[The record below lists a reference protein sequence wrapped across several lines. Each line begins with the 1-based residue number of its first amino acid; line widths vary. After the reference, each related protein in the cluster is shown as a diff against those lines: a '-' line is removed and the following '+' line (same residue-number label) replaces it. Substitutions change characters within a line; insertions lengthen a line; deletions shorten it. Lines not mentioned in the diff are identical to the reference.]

1 MSRRWVASVG
11 VLAFVAVSGVARAA
25 GLLPLPDIRTSHRV
39 TQKYTCA
46 TGRILQVTYL
56 NATNGQSF
64 AVLPVKG
71 RQMLFVNVMSGSGAK
86 YQAGSYTWW
95 TKGPAG
101 HALRRD
107 ARRGRATVVVRL
119 RDHRPLILLAVPF
132 SRTFPCIRG
141 AS

>member
-11 VLAFVAVSGVARAA
+11 VLAFVAASGVARAA

-71 RQMLFVNVMSGSGAK
+71 RQMLFVNVLSGSGAK

-95 TKGPAG
+95 TKGPQAT
-101 HALRRD
+101 LYD
-107 ARRGRATVVVRL
+107 AMLGEDAPPLLSDCVTIVR
-119 RDHRPLILLAVPF
+119 
-132 SRTFPCIRG
+132 
-141 AS
+141 

>member
-1 MSRRWVASVG
+1 MSRRWVASAG
-11 VLAFVAVSGVARAA
+11 VLAFVAASGVARAA

-71 RQMLFVNVMSGSGAK
+71 RQMLFVNVLSGSGAK

-95 TKGPAG
+95 TKGPQAT
-101 HALRRD
+101 LYD
-107 ARRGRATVVVRL
+107 AMLGEDAPPLLSDCVTIVR
-119 RDHRPLILLAVPF
+119 
-132 SRTFPCIRG
+132 
-141 AS
+141 

>member
-25 GLLPLPDIRTSHRV
+25 GLSPLPDIRTSHRV
-39 TQKYTCA
+39 IQKYTCA

-71 RQMLFVNVMSGSGAK
+71 RQMLFVNVLSGSGAK

-95 TKGPAG
+95 TKGPQAT
-101 HALRRD
+101 LYD
-107 ARRGRATVVVRL
+107 AMQGEDAPPLLSDCVTIVR
-119 RDHRPLILLAVPF
+119 
-132 SRTFPCIRG
+132 
-141 AS
+141 

>member
-11 VLAFVAVSGVARAA
+11 VLAFVAASGVARAA

-64 AVLPVKG
+64 AILPVKG
-71 RQMLFVNVMSGSGAK
+71 QQMLFVNVMSGSGAK

-95 TKGPAG
+95 TKGPQAT
-101 HALRRD
+101 LYD
-107 ARRGRATVVVRL
+107 AMLGEDAPPLLSDCVTIVR
-119 RDHRPLILLAVPF
+119 
-132 SRTFPCIRG
+132 
-141 AS
+141 

>member
-11 VLAFVAVSGVARAA
+11 VLAFVAASGVARAA
-25 GLLPLPDIRTSHRV
+25 EMLPLPDIRTSHRV
-39 TQKYTCA
+39 MQKYTCA

-71 RQMLFVNVMSGSGAK
+71 RQMLFVNVLSGSGAK

-95 TKGPAG
+95 TKGPQAT
-101 HALRRD
+101 LYD
-107 ARRGRATVVVRL
+107 ATLGEDAPPLLSDCVTIVR
-119 RDHRPLILLAVPF
+119 
-132 SRTFPCIRG
+132 
-141 AS
+141 

>member
-1 MSRRWVASVG
+1 MSRRWIASVG
-11 VLAFVAVSGVARAA
+11 VLAFVTASGVARAA

-71 RQMLFVNVMSGSGAK
+71 RQMLFVNVLSGSGAK

-95 TKGPAG
+95 TKGPQAT
-101 HALRRD
+101 LYD
-107 ARRGRATVVVRL
+107 AMLGEDAPPLLSDCVTIVR
-119 RDHRPLILLAVPF
+119 
-132 SRTFPCIRG
+132 
-141 AS
+141 

>member
-1 MSRRWVASVG
+1 MSRRWCAWVG
-11 VLAFVAVSGVARAA
+11 VLALVAASGAVRAA
-25 GLLPLPDIRTSHRV
+25 ELLPLPDIRTTHRV

-71 RQMLFVNVMSGSGAK
+71 KQMLFVNVLSGSGAK

-95 TKGPAG
+95 TKGPQAT
-101 HALRRD
+101 LYD
-107 ARRGRATVVVRL
+107 AMQGEDAPPLLSDCVTIVR
-119 RDHRPLILLAVPF
+119 
-132 SRTFPCIRG
+132 
-141 AS
+141 

>member
-11 VLAFVAVSGVARAA
+11 VLAFVAASGVARAA
-25 GLLPLPDIRTSHRV
+25 EMLPLPDIRTSHRV

-71 RQMLFVNVMSGSGAK
+71 RQMLFVNVLSGSGAK

-95 TKGPAG
+95 TKGPQAT
-101 HALRRD
+101 LYD
-107 ARRGRATVVVRL
+107 AMQGEDAPPLLSDCVTIVR
-119 RDHRPLILLAVPF
+119 
-132 SRTFPCIRG
+132 
-141 AS
+141 